1 MIKINAKGKVCP
13 IPLIEAKKALKEI
26 EKDGTVAVV
35 VDNETAKENLEKMAK
50 ELGHKFNSKTL
61 KKDEYE
67 VVIIKGSGNNETY
80 ETEDYED
87 KGIEKDA
94 NTIVVI
100 SSNKMGEG
108 NDELGEVLMKG
119 FIYAL
124 TELEKLPSSII
135 FYNGGAKLS
144 TKGSPVL
151 EDIKKLEKIGVE
163 ILTCGTCLNYYNL
176 TEDLEVGKIT
186 NMYAI
191 AEKMQ
196 KAGKIIKP

>member
-124 TELEKLPSSII
+124 TELEKAAF
-135 FYNGGAKLS
+135 FYYFL
-144 TKGSPVL
+144 
-151 EDIKKLEKIGVE
+151 
-163 ILTCGTCLNYYNL
+163 
-176 TEDLEVGKIT
+176 
-186 NMYAI
+186 
-191 AEKMQ
+191 
-196 KAGKIIKP
+196 